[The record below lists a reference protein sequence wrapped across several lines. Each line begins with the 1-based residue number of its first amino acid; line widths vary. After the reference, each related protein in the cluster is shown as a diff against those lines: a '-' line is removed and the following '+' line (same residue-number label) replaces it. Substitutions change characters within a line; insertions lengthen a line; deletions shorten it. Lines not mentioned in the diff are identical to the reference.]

1 MTDASNLLRNR
12 VSIGREKVDEKKL
25 FDLVGCDASLPF
37 IIFALEILKDSESTI
52 RWKDLR
58 YETAVAMCG
67 KERDNPKIRFWIGL
81 YTDFDIPEE
90 MVKLGLIKPAD
101 LSLDE
106 GYRLTDVGSSY
117 FVIK

>member
-52 RWKDLR
+52 R
-58 YETAVAMCG
+58 
-67 KERDNPKIRFWIGL
+67 
-81 YTDFDIPEE
+81 
-90 MVKLGLIKPAD
+90 
-101 LSLDE
+101 
-106 GYRLTDVGSSY
+106 
-117 FVIK
+117 